1 MNDKLLSFI
10 GLCRRAGKMTIGNDP
25 VAEDIKKGISELVLI
40 ADDISHNTEKDITK
54 KAEDGKVRIIKIPYS
69 KEQVSV
75 SLGRLTAVI
84 SVNDE
89 GFAKKI
95 IELIDKN

>member
-1 MNDKLLSFI
+1 MNDKLMSFI
-10 GLCRRAGKMTIGNDP
+10 GLCRRAGKMTIGNEP
-25 VAEDIKKGISELVLI
+25 VTEDIKKGISELILI

-54 KAEDGKVRIIKIPYS
+54 KAEAGKVKIIKIPYS
-69 KEQVSV
+69 KEQISS
-75 SLGRLTAVI
+75 SLGKLTAII

-95 IELIDKN
+95 LELIDKN

>member
-25 VAEDIKKGISELVLI
+25 VAEDIKKGISKLVLI

-54 KAEDGKVRIIKIPYS
+54 KAGDGKVRTIKIPYS
-69 KEQVSV
+69 KEQISV
-75 SLGRLTAVI
+75 SLGKLAAVI

-89 GFAKKI
+89 GFAKRI
-95 IELIDKN
+95 LELIDKN